1 MFENVGGNV
10 EVSKEERYFQGH
22 QDCDKHYGFG
32 FRWSAGNK

>member
-22 QDCDKHYGFG
+22 QDCDEHYGFG
-32 FRWSAGNK
+32 FRWSAGSK